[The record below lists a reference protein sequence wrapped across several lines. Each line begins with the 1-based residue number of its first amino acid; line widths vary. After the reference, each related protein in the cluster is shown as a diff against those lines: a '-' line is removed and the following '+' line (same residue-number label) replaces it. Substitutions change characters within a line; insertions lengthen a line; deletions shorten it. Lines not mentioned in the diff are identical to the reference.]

1 MDASSKSTSTS
12 MLDEWRIKTL
22 NTFLLI
28 VTIAAGVMTAMSIR
42 DAILSPDQWPPAIL
56 FGAMEIVLIV
66 LTIFRNIDH
75 RIRAWGVLLVP
86 YIVGVTALA
95 SYGLGS
101 SGRLY
106 MLALPIGALILISV
120 RSAIVMSVIS
130 GTTLVGFALLAN
142 QGILAQW
149 LVSDRNSLL
158 ATDWASENVDSVMIL
173 LTVMA
178 LLILFYRLQERVIK
192 QEQQAQADL
201 IRAQAVLEQQ
211 NVTLEQKIGDR
222 TRELREINDSLEQR
236 NSELEVLDSLGA
248 ALTKT
253 LDLKTVTRIA
263 GDKLHEIFGSDA
275 IAIMLLDPKQN
286 LIHSYY
292 EFDINEGGLIEYV
305 EPWPLGTGL
314 SSKVISSR
322 EPLMLNTLEEEVANG
337 AYFPPELLAQSSG
350 TLTQSWLGVPIIT
363 NDQVLGLSFLGSY
376 QPYAFNE
383 NHLGLLQTLSATIGV
398 AIENARLFQ
407 AEQQRVAEMS
417 AINKVSSALVTELDL
432 QGLIQLVGEQM
443 VSIFHPD
450 TAYVALVDEPQALI
464 NFPYVY
470 GENFPPIKLGQGLTS
485 KVIESGNALLI
496 NKDLDQEAM
505 MIGAIR
511 VGEPARSYLGVPII
525 VSGKAVG
532 VLSVQSHTQEG
543 LYTLDDE
550 RLLTTIASNVGAAI
564 HNAQLYSDARKAR
577 IEAEKANQAK
587 SAFLANM
594 SHELRTPLNA
604 IIGFTRIVRRKGEGV
619 LPEKQTENLDKV
631 LISSEHLLGLINT
644 TLDIAKIEAGRM
656 DVLAANF
663 RIAPLIDMCIN
674 TSQPLVKP
682 EVILEKTVAED
693 LNIIYSD
700 QDKIRQIILNLLSNA
715 AKFTHSGKILLV
727 AKRIGDDTLKIDVS
741 DTGIGISQEAL
752 PHIFREFQQADS
764 STTRRYGG
772 TGLGLAIS
780 RNLAQL
786 LGGELTV
793 QSTLGVGSTFSLEI
807 PIHFKIP
814 SIVPTDSIREPAAN
828 DLPAPLV
835 VAAAPAS
842 KNVGKKHI
850 LVIDDDPNAIYLL
863 QENLDPQRFDISG
876 TQDGSEGLQRARE
889 QHPDAILLDI
899 VMPGTD
905 GWQVLHDLKEDPSTT
920 NIPVILLTIV
930 DKKALG
936 FRLGA
941 SAYLL
946 KPLDPA
952 AVTDAINRV
961 VGKGDHPQ
969 KRVLVVDDDPNVAD
983 MLRQVLPETD
993 FEIAAAVDGIAGLE
1007 SIGDFRPDI
1016 LLLDMVMPR
1025 LDGFGVIE
1033 RLQASVEWRN
1043 IPIIVLTAKDL
1054 SGTEIQKLRETVT
1067 NVMKKQDFSADKLME
1082 EINNSLVQ

>member
-1 MDASSKSTSTS
+1 MDASNKSTSKS

-56 FGAMEIVLIV
+56 YGAMEFVLIV
-66 LTIFRNIDH
+66 LTIFRKIDH
-75 RIRAWGVLLVP
+75 RIRAWGVLFVP
-86 YIVGVTALA
+86 YVVGVTALA

-106 MLALPIGALILISV
+106 MMALPIGALILISV
-120 RSAIVMSVIS
+120 RSAIVMSAIS
-130 GTTLVGFALLAN
+130 GTTLVGFAMLAN

-158 ATDWASENVDSVMIL
+158 AADWVSENVDSVMLL

-222 TRELREINDSLEQR
+222 TRELREINDSLEQK

-263 GDKLHEIFGSDA
+263 GDKLYEIFGSDA
-275 IAIMLLDPKQN
+275 IAIMLLEPKQN

-292 EFDINEGGLIEYV
+292 EFDINEGGLIEFV

-322 EPLMLNTLEEEVANG
+322 EPLLLNTLEEEISNG

-363 NDQVLGLSFLGSY
+363 NEQVLGLIFLGSY
-376 QPYAFNE
+376 QPYAFNG

-407 AEQQRVAEMS
+407 AEQQRVAEIS

-450 TAYVALVDEPQALI
+450 TAYVAFVDEPQALI
-464 NFPYVY
+464 TFPYVY
-470 GENFPPIKLGQGLTS
+470 GENFPPIKFGQGLTS
-485 KVIESGNALLI
+485 KVIESGKSLLI
-496 NKDLDQEAM
+496 NKDLDQEAL

-525 VSGKAVG
+525 VSGEAVG
-532 VLSVQSHTQEG
+532 VISVQSHTQEG
-543 LYTLDDE
+543 LFTLDDE

-604 IIGFTRIVRRKGEGV
+604 IIGFTRIIRRKGEGI

-682 EVILEKTVAED
+682 EVVLEKTVAED

-715 AKFTHSGKILLV
+715 AKFTHAGKILLA
-727 AKRIGDDTLKIDVS
+727 AKRMGDDKLRIDVS
-741 DTGIGISQEAL
+741 DTGIGISPEAL
-752 PHIFREFQQADS
+752 PHIFKEFQQADS

-793 QSTLGVGSTFSLEI
+793 QSTLGAGSTFSLVI
-807 PIHFKIP
+807 PVHFKSPTILP
-814 SIVPTDSIREPAAN
+814 SDSIKELAVNVQPEAFVVAASPAAN
-828 DLPAPLV
+828 
-835 VAAAPAS
+835 S
-842 KNVGKKHI
+842 QGKKHI

-876 TQDGSEGLQRARE
+876 TQDGTEGLQQARE
-889 QHPDAILLDI
+889 QLPDAILLDI

-905 GWQVLHDLKEDPSTT
+905 GWQVLHDLKEDPATT

-952 AVTDAINRV
+952 AVTEAINRV

-983 MLRQVLPETD
+983 MLRQVLPEAD
-993 FEIAAAVDGIAGLE
+993 FEIAAAADGIAGLE
-1007 SIGDFRPDI
+1007 SIENFHPDI

-1033 RLQASVEWRN
+1033 RLQASAEWRN
-1043 IPIIVLTAKDL
+1043 LPIIVLTAKDL
-1054 SGTEIQKLRETVT
+1054 TGMEIQKLRETVT
-1067 NVMKKQDFSADKLME
+1067 NVMKKQDFSAEKLME
-1082 EINNSLVQ
+1082 EINISLVQ